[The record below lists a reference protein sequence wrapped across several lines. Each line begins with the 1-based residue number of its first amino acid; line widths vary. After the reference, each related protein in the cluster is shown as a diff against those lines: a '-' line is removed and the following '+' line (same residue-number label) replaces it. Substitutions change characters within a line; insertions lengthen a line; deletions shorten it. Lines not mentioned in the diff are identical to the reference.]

1 MQWYLCQIL
10 AKERWDVPLK
20 NWISLVESINS
31 SPWSKLQEHPIFS
44 SSALHRVTSKQA
56 SGWHFWSVGVAYPS
70 LAITAHLWHICKF
83 AHCDTSAHCTSAHLW
98 HICKSQL
105 QHLLLHQ
112 SCSKSSRWQTNYWQ
126 WGVSCADLE
135 NDWTNSIGILQKTP
149 SVIIHARAGSLK
161 YLTNLKL

>member
-10 AKERWDVPLK
+10 AKERWDVHLK

-70 LAITAHLWHICKF
+70 LAITAHLWHIC
-83 AHCDTSAHCTSAHLW
+83 TSANCTLHTVTHLHTAHCTSVTHLQ
-98 HICKSQL
+98 ISAATPPSASK
-105 QHLLLHQ
+105 LLKIE
-112 SCSKSSRWQTNYWQ
+112 S
-126 WGVSCADLE
+126 
-135 NDWTNSIGILQKTP
+135 
-149 SVIIHARAGSLK
+149 
-161 YLTNLKL
+161 LTNKLLTVGGFLRRLGKRLDKFDRHFAEDTKCYNPRTRR

>member
-70 LAITAHLWHICKF
+70 LAITAHLWHICKS
-83 AHCDTSAHCTSAHLW
+83 AHCDTSAHYTLHICDTSANLSCNTSFCIKVAQNRVADKQITDSGGFLAQTW
-98 HICKSQL
+98 KTIGQIRSAFCRR
-105 QHLLLHQ
+105 HQ
-112 SCSKSSRWQTNYWQ
+112 
-126 WGVSCADLE
+126 VL
-135 NDWTNSIGILQKTP
+135 
-149 SVIIHARAGSLK
+149 
-161 YLTNLKL
+161 

>member
-1 MQWYLCQIL
+1 MQWYVCQIL

-31 SPWSKLQEHPIFS
+31 SPWSKLQEHLIFS

-70 LAITAHLWHICKF
+70 LAITAHLWHIC
-83 AHCDTSAHCTSAHLW
+83 T
-98 HICKSQL
+98 SQL